1 MTTIYVVVAAIFISA
16 LIVSLQKGYGTGAAI
31 LSALLVTAGILAI
44 IALLYLSWW
53 RLFTPVGR
61 EAEKEA
67 QARCEIKKLDR
78 KRDREWRA
86 MD

>member
-16 LIVSLQKGYGTGAAI
+16 LIISLQKGCGIGTAI
-31 LSALLVTAGILAI
+31 LSALLVTAGIIVI

-53 RLFTPVGR
+53 RLFTPSGR

-67 QARCEIKKLDR
+67 QARYEIKKLDR